1 MIAWK
6 QALDGKTSEEVA
18 AIDLLTFIARY
29 DPIWHKDKYVEA
41 ESKKRASRISTLPKD
56 EVPKWKKAL
65 EAVHDDDIS
74 ELWTIAFVVDI
85 DRLFGPQGFLPDQS
99 SLLLARLAALPKS
112 AIESLAETDN
122 VAKAKA
128 AIYIV
133 AVDAFYVKEQFQQ
146 PKFNEAVRLLKS
158 KLPEARNSRSES
170 RLGRKLMKD

>member
-41 ESKKRASRISTLPKD
+41 ESKRASRISTLPKD

-85 DRLFGPQGFLPDQS
+85 DRLL
-99 SLLLARLAALPKS
+99 RPKAS
-112 AIESLAETDN
+112 CPIN
-122 VAKAKA
+122 R
-128 AIYIV
+128 
-133 AVDAFYVKEQFQQ
+133 
-146 PKFNEAVRLLKS
+146 P
-158 KLPEARNSRSES
+158 
-170 RLGRKLMKD
+170 